1 MMKLV
6 AVGDN
11 CIDFYEKTGQA
22 YPGGN
27 AVNVAV
33 YFRKNG
39 GESAYIGAVGND
51 PFGKVLLQ
59 GLEEKGVDISQ
70 VHIQH
75 GSTAVTQVELV
86 NGDRVFGDYHEG
98 VMESFQLRKENFD
111 FIEGYDIVVSG
122 FWGHVH
128 KELKYFHQIGI
139 KTAFDFATKLEDPLV
154 EEVIPSIDYAFFSY
168 DGENMDWLK
177 NYMKKQHRYD
187 SQIIV
192 VTRGEKGSIAYDGAN
207 FYEFGIIPCKVVDT
221 IGAGDSYI
229 AGFLIGSLK
238 GLPILERM
246 KLGAETSAETIGYNG
261 AW

>member
-1 MMKLV
+1 MKLV

-22 YPGGN
+22 FPGGN

-33 YFRKNG
+33 YFHRNG

-51 PFGKVLLQ
+51 RFGEVLLN
-59 GLEEKGVDISQ
+59 GLKENGVDTSH
-70 VHIQH
+70 VHVEH

-86 NGDRVFGDYHEG
+86 NGDRVFGDYDEG
-98 VMESFQLRKENFD
+98 VMENFTLREEDFD
-111 FIEGYDIVVSG
+111 FIKGCDIVVSG

-128 KELKYFHQIGI
+128 RNFKDFHEQGI

-154 EEVIPSIDYAFFSY
+154 EETVSFVDCAFFSY
-168 DGENMDWLK
+168 DGEDMDWLK
-177 NYMKKQHRYD
+177 AYMKKLHRFD
-187 SQIIV
+187 SQMII
-192 VTRGEKGSIAYDGAN
+192 VTRGEKGSLVFDGKD
-207 FYEFGIIPCKVVDT
+207 FYEFGIIPCQVVDT

-229 AGFLIGSLK
+229 AGFLMGSLK
-238 GLPILERM
+238 GLPIIERM
-246 KLGAETSAETIGYNG
+246 KLGAETSAETIEYNG

>member
-1 MMKLV
+1 MKLV

-22 YPGGN
+22 FPGGN

-33 YFRKNG
+33 YFRRIG
-39 GESAYIGAVGND
+39 GKSAYIGAVGKD

-70 VHIQH
+70 VHVEQ

-86 NGDRVFGDYHEG
+86 EGDRVFGDYNEG
-98 VMESFQLRKENFD
+98 VMEAFQLREENYD
-111 FIEGYDIVVSG
+111 FIESYDIVVSG

-128 KELKYFHQIGI
+128 QDFKHFHQKGL

-154 EEVIPSIDYAFFSY
+154 EEVIPYIDYAFFSI
-168 DGENMDWLK
+168 DGK
-177 NYMKKQHRYD
+177 NSEWIKDYMKKIHRFD

-192 VTRGEKGSIAYDGAN
+192 VTRGEKGSIAYDGKN
-207 FYEFGIIPCKVVDT
+207 YYEFGIIPCKVVDT

-229 AGFLIGSLK
+229 AGFLMGTLK

-246 KLGAETSAETIGYNG
+246 KLGAKTSAETIGYNG